1 MFNAISNVTQ
11 NAQKMLRKQMQNF
24 VTMVLL
30 TFFFVLIYRFILS
43 LLLLLI
49 KKSHLD
55 LNCYICSISIYFLFT
70 FIHCIF
76 INSFEVNTSI
86 TMNIFLSFFFPI
98 ETPIHTCT
106 RTHNSKVICFK
117 FTQVNGR

>member
-49 KKSHLD
+49 KKVIWIKIAIFVVLVFIFS
-55 LNCYICSISIYFLFT
+55 FT
-70 FIHCIF
+70 FIHCIL
-76 INSFEVNTSI
+76 INSFEVYTSF